1 MTEETM
7 MTDEEVK
14 AAAATLV
21 RLVGQVYRDGDY
33 IVFAIRGHYEI
44 HLRTCNTPSKIAVWA
59 SHLSDKNWMTLE
71 ALQRFVAIA
80 CEAHGFEGP
89 EMG

>member
-1 MTEETM
+1 
-7 MTDEEVK
+7 
-14 AAAATLV
+14 
-21 RLVGQVYRDGDY
+21 
-33 IVFAIRGHYEI
+33 VFAIRGHYDI

-80 CEAHGFEGP
+80 CEVHGIEEP
-89 EMG
+89 EVG